1 MSKLIR
7 KYISI
12 LIACIILLGL
22 NACTPAENS
31 TDEAKSIQST
41 VIEIEKYGHAVLD
54 ITTADFTDHGYEFGD
69 IVCVSFDSHEFNMP
83 FFDGYYSTP
92 GTEMLRGMAAD
103 ENIAICINYGDFSNE
118 TGIEIGD
125 CVEIS
130 MAEKAGMLSF
140 YELSALKYSDNRAD
154 YSDDVTFANFR
165 AVTSGA
171 IGDGKLYRSASP
183 INNEHGRAS
192 YANALIADAGVAT
205 VLNLADSEEDIAEYC
220 KAEDFDS
227 EYYRALY
234 ESGNVIVLD
243 LNVNF
248 YSDEFNTTLI
258 EGLCFLAQNDP
269 PYSIHCTEG
278 KDRAGFTTM
287 LLEALMG
294 AELQEII
301 DDYMLSFYNYYGID
315 KENEPER
322 YETVLNTN
330 LLTMLYHITGTDSA
344 EELAQADLESAA
356 TNYLLTHGMAE
367 SDILALKDK
376 LR

>member
-1 MSKLIR
+1 MNKLF
-7 KYISI
+7 KKFMAI
-12 LIACIILLGL
+12 LIVCMMILSLGACAPAQSGADKEGTV
-22 NACTPAENS
+22 NA
-31 TDEAKSIQST
+31 T
-41 VIEIEKYGHAVLD
+41 VVEIEKYGHAVLD
-54 ITTADFTDHGYEFGD
+54 ITTSDFTDHGYAFGD
-69 IVCVSFDSHEFNMP
+69 IVCVRFDSHEFDMP

-92 GTEMLRGMAAD
+92 GTEMLRGMAGE
-103 ENIAICINYGDFSNE
+103 ENIAVCINYGDFSKE
-118 TGIEIGD
+118 TGIAIGD
-125 CVEIS
+125 HVEIT
-130 MAEKAGMLSF
+130 MAEKAGMLAF
-140 YELSALKYSDNRAD
+140 YELSSLKYSDNRED
-154 YSDDVTFANFR
+154 FSDDVTFANFR
-165 AVTSGA
+165 AVTVGT
-171 IGDGKLYRSASP
+171 IGEGKLYRSASP

-192 YANALIADAGVAT
+192 YANDLIAEAGVAT

-220 KAEDFDS
+220 EAEDFDS

-248 YSDEFNTTLI
+248 YSDEFNATLI

-278 KDRAGFTTM
+278 KDRAGFTAM

-315 KENEPER
+315 KEKEPER

-330 LLTMLYHITGTDSA
+330 LYTMLYHVTGTDTV
-344 EELAQADLESAA
+344 EELMQADLESAV
-356 TNYLLTHGMAE
+356 TNYLLMHGMAE
-367 SDILALKDK
+367 SDILMLKDK

>member
-1 MSKLIR
+1 MNKLIR
-7 KYISI
+7 KSI
-12 LIACIILLGL
+12 AICILCVLVLSLSSCSLMEKSSKKAGTV
-22 NACTPAENS
+22 NA
-31 TDEAKSIQST
+31 I
-41 VIEIEKYGHAVLD
+41 VVEIEKYGHAVLD
-54 ITTADFTDHGYEFGD
+54 ITTADFTDRGYEFGD
-69 IVCVSFDSHEFNMP
+69 IVCVHFDSYEFDMP

-92 GTEMLRGMAAD
+92 GTEMLRGASAE
-103 ENIAICINYGDFSNE
+103 ENVAICINYGDFSKE
-118 TGIEIGD
+118 TGIAIGD
-125 CVEIS
+125 HVEIT
-130 MAEKAGMLSF
+130 MVEKAGMLAF

-154 YSDDVTFANFR
+154 FSDDITFANFR
-165 AVTSGA
+165 AVTVGA

-183 INNEHGRAS
+183 INNEHGRAR
-192 YANALIADAGVAT
+192 YANTLIAEAGVAT

-220 KAEDFDS
+220 AAEDFES

-234 ESGNVIVLD
+234 ESGKVITLD

-258 EGLCFLAQNDP
+258 EGLCFLAQNEP

-278 KDRAGFTTM
+278 KDRAGFTAM

-315 KENEPER
+315 KEKEPER

-330 LLTMLYHITGTDSA
+330 LFTMLYHVTGTDTR
-344 EELAQADLESAA
+344 EELEQTDLEAA
-356 TNYLLTHGMAE
+356 VTDYLLRHGMNE
-367 SDILALKDK
+367 SDISALRDK